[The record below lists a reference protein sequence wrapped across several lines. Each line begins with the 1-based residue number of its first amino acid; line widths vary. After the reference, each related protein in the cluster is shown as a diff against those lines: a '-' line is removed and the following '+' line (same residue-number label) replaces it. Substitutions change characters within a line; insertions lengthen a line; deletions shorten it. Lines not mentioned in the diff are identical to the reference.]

1 MQSATF
7 GLTDMGT
14 ELRTKPIKIAQ
25 IVPRLPPYRDGVGDY
40 AIWLAKQLL
49 TAHNIDTQFLIFQA
63 GPKNDA
69 NIEGFSASKLKEHTI
84 QEFNR
89 LISPDVDGIIL
100 HYSNYPYLR
109 GKWDAPFWLLDALN
123 DIKQRLA
130 VKVIVMFHELPTLK
144 FGRIKVL
151 NPVQAL
157 MSRRLAQTAHTVITD
172 SSNFKKQ
179 LGKWTKS
186 AIPCIPDFS
195 TIGEPDH
202 VVPLAER
209 DRRLII
215 FGGHD
220 RYRVYQNHLSSL
232 LQTCN
237 ALGIQEICDIG
248 SPLNLDAGDFK
259 NLRLV
264 EMGFQPEEAIQQ
276 LMLTSFAGLIDYTRF
291 PGDLG
296 KSSVFAAFCAHG
308 LLPICTVYN
317 PSEADGIHLNRQYVV
332 SGNHLQNW
340 SLVELQ
346 AIATQAHQWYDCHSL
361 AKNTNVFA
369 SYLLEGHQ
377 N

>member
-7 GLTDMGT
+7 RQTDMKT
-14 ELRTKPIKIAQ
+14 EPTTKPMKIAQ

-40 AIWLAKQLL
+40 AIWLAKQLSA
-49 TAHNIDTQFLIFQA
+49 AHNIDTQFLIFQA
-63 GPKNDA
+63 GSKNDA
-69 NIEGFSASKLKEHTI
+69 NVEGFSALKLTEHTI
-84 QEFNR
+84 QEFNT

-100 HYSNYPYLR
+100 HYSNYPYLH
-109 GKWDAPFWLLDALN
+109 GKWDAPFWMLDALN

-144 FGRIKVL
+144 WGRIKIL

-157 MSRRLAQTAHTVITD
+157 MSRRLAQIAHTVITD

-179 LGKWTKS
+179 LGKWTTLP
-186 AIPCIPDFS
+186 IPCIPDFS
-195 TIGEPDH
+195 TIGEPEQ
-202 VVPLAER
+202 VISLAER

-220 RYRVYQNHLSSL
+220 RQRVYKNHLPSL

-248 SPLNLDAGDFK
+248 SPLNLDATAFK
-259 NLRLV
+259 TLQLV
-264 EMGFQPEEAIQQ
+264 ELGFQPEEAIRQ
-276 LMLTSFAGLIDYTRF
+276 LMLTSFAGLIDYSRF
-291 PGDLG
+291 PGDLS

-308 LLPICTVYN
+308 LLPICTGYN
-317 PSEADGIHLNRQYVV
+317 PSEADGIHLNQQYAV
-332 SGNHLQNW
+332 SGNHLRDW
-340 SLVELQ
+340 SLAELQ
-346 AIATQAHQWYDCHSL
+346 AIATQAHQWYDHHSL
-361 AKNTNVFA
+361 AKNARVFA